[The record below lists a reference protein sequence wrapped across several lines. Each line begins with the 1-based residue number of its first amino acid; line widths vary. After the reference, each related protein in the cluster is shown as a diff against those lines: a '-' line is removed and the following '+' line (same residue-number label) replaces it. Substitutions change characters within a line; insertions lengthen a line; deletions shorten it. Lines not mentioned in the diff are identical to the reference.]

1 MTGKILGTGTDA
13 QANWSL
19 GGFSTY
25 SGSTHEYTRNIEG
38 GYTEGGNANDNK
50 VSVKNVAILGSV
62 VGGYADTFVDFALD
76 TAGALSQNCNNNT
89 VALENVYG
97 FSEEGNSTIYGGWA
111 IIQGDNLGMLIPF
124 SQL

>member
-1 MTGKILGTGTDA
+1 MAAIMKPSNANNNTVTITYQLDTQNKSGEIAGGYTVYGDANNNQVSVTGKILGTGTDA

-50 VSVKNVAILGSV
+50 VSVKMWQSW
-62 VGGYADTFVDFALD
+62 D
-76 TAGALSQNCNNNT
+76 LSSAAMQIHLLT
-89 VALENVYG
+89 SL
-97 FSEEGNSTIYGGWA
+97 
-111 IIQGDNLGMLIPF
+111 
-124 SQL
+124 